1 MKNSDIAM
9 IILVASISV
18 VVSYFLGN
26 AILGDPNDRV
36 EKLSYMN
43 PIDNNIQEPDA
54 ETFNPYALN
63 PTVEVYV
70 GNCGPLETW
79 NETKHV
85 CVPKD
90 GVESSVE
97 NNDDNDDNDGSNSDA
112 ADTSGEDEES
122 TDTGDD
128 GSLSGDE

>member
-1 MKNSDIAM
+1 
-9 IILVASISV
+9 
-18 VVSYFLGN
+18 
-26 AILGDPNDRV
+26 
-36 EKLSYMN
+36 MN
-43 PIDNNIQEPDA
+43 PIDTNIQEPDA

-90 GVESSVE
+90 GVESSAE

-112 ADTSGEDEES
+112 LIRLVKMRNLRIRAMMAR
-122 TDTGDD
+122 
-128 GSLSGDE
+128 